1 MGWQLNKYTRL
12 LFLGT
17 KKGVCYSFAMRITRR
32 LDVAADRI
40 RVRPQMQPA
49 KTLQC
54 DNQAGIPVAWSIKGA
69 ILSVKHQMATIDG
82 LGQSRPSHDGE
93 ARDKAAGQNLESV
106 TGKGERAREAGVM
119 AGTLSGSTSNLMAF
133 C

>member
-1 MGWQLNKYTRL
+1 
-12 LFLGT
+12 
-17 KKGVCYSFAMRITRR
+17 MRITRR

-54 DNQAGIPVAWSIKGA
+54 DHQAGIPVAWSIKGA
-69 ILSVKHQMATIDG
+69 ILSVKHQLLTAWTNHGHHMMGKPAIR
-82 LGQSRPSHDGE
+82 QQ
-93 ARDKAAGQNLESV
+93 AKNLESV
-106 TGKGERAREAGVM
+106 SGKGERAREAGVM

>member
-1 MGWQLNKYTRL
+1 
-12 LFLGT
+12 
-17 KKGVCYSFAMRITRR
+17 MRITRR

-54 DNQAGIPVAWSIKGA
+54 DHQAGIPVAWSIKGA

-93 ARDKAAGQNLESV
+93 ARDKAAGQKPGIGDGQRRGCKGSWRHGGDPVRLDLEPDGFLLVSI
-106 TGKGERAREAGVM
+106 ARNRFQTEFSSR
-119 AGTLSGSTSNLMAF
+119 SG
-133 C
+133 